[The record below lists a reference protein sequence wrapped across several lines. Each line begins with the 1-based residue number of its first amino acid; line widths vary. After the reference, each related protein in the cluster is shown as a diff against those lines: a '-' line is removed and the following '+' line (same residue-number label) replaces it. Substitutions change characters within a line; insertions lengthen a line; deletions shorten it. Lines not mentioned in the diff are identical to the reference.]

1 MALPKVRSTASWRVR
16 EMLNIPEVCTPRA
29 FSSRHL
35 RFRDA
40 ASSCISNFW
49 FSHPRR
55 YDGLFKALVGLLR
68 RPPEWYSRVSYLL
81 IMMLFISGCA
91 TRELPYLQRLR
102 PLPADEHTCRV
113 AVLPFTSE
121 SDYPQSAAMVYKVL
135 AAELNTQGNYIVTQ
149 EGDIDK
155 LYLQLRILPGQAP
168 TREQLQILATRL
180 NVQLLFTGHVM
191 EMRDHAGANGSV
203 NPVLAMR
210 INILDGHSADTLWS
224 IYHRRQGMDYQKAM
238 HFGTIN
244 SMAGLCKQISLEILN
259 LTFNKGLSKCDV
271 SP

>member
-1 MALPKVRSTASWRVR
+1 MASPKVRSPASWRVR
-16 EMLNIPEVCTPRA
+16 EMLNIPEVCTPRVFA
-29 FSSRHL
+29 SRHL

-55 YDGLFKALVGLLR
+55 YDGVFAVFARLWREFPNGF
-68 RPPEWYSRVSYLL
+68 SRVGYLL
-81 IMMLFISGCA
+81 LMMLFISGCA
-91 TRELPYLQRLR
+91 SKELPYLQRLR
-102 PLPADEHTCRV
+102 PLPADEHICRV

-121 SDYPQSAAMVYKVL
+121 SDYPQSTAMVYKVL
-135 AAELNTQGNYIVTQ
+135 TAELNTLGNYIVTQ
-149 EGDIDK
+149 EGDVDK
-155 LYLQLRILPGQAP
+155 LYLQLRILPGQPP
-168 TREQLQILATRL
+168 TREQLQILANRL

-210 INILDGHSADTLWS
+210 VNILDGHSADILWS

-244 SMAGLCKQISLEILN
+244 SMAGLCKQICVEIIN
-259 LTFNKGLSKCDV
+259 LIFNKGLSQCDV